1 MNIVYLSNEYPL
13 WAPGGVGTFLQ
24 TIGRA
29 LAAEGH
35 MVTILGI
42 GIDDKEVRLE
52 DKGVQL
58 VRLPRNKT
66 IFPNFM
72 YNARKLNKRL
82 KKMHKDTAIDIIETA
97 ELGLAIISGSHP
109 AKKVIRL
116 HGGHHFFA
124 ESEKRGINWRKGRLE
139 KISFATADAFIAV
152 SNYVKEHTAKFL
164 SYHGKPVEIINYPI
178 NTLLEIPQV
187 DVDEDRILFAGT
199 ICEKKGVRQLI
210 QGFKQVKEKYPQMK
224 LDLYGRDWFFPDG
237 SSYIEMLKQ
246 NFDASFF
253 KDVTFHGTV
262 EREMLNVKYAEAAFC
277 VFPSH
282 METQGLVSLEA
293 MLLEKPVIFS
303 EYGPGP
309 ETIEHGVTGLL
320 CDVYNP
326 DDIAEKMMWCV
337 ENREEA
343 RQLGVAAREKV
354 LKKYNLNA
362 IVARNVDFYN
372 TLKADGKIRG

>member
-35 MVTILGI
+35 QVTILGI
-42 GIDDKEVRLE
+42 GTEDKEVRLE

-58 VRLPRNKT
+58 LRLPRNKT

-82 KKMHKDTAIDIIETA
+82 KKMHKDTPVDIIESA

-124 ESEKRGINWRKGRLE
+124 EAEKRGINWRKGRLE

-178 NTLLEIPQV
+178 NTLLEIPSV
-187 DVDEDRILFAGT
+187 EVDESRILFAGT

-210 QGFKQVKEKYPQMK
+210 QGFKQLKEKYPEMK
-224 LDLYGRDWFFPDG
+224 LDLYGRDWFYPDG

-253 KDVTFHGTV
+253 ADVTFHGTV
-262 EREMLNVKYAEAAFC
+262 DREVLNEKYAEAAFC

-326 DDIAEKMMWCV
+326 DDIAEKMIWCV
-337 ENREEA
+337 ENREDA

-354 LKKYNLNA
+354 LKKYNLNTM
-362 IVARNVDFYN
+362 VARNIDFYES
-372 TLKADGKIRG
+372 LRAH